1 MDDLGARLEVMK
13 RAAFCHHETLIPRPA
28 RLNRFC
34 SDSAQ
39 PFYLAPLTGL
49 SRQLV
54 FPNSVDVSVWAR
66 EQSLN
71 IYVNSEYNHYDVN
84 NNHIGYLLSS
94 IVLPIVGR
102 SLYDICANVCATH
115 LVLGE
120 QYHRSSFQRSFYC

>member
-1 MDDLGARLEVMK
+1 MGVMSERIPPQTPRL
-13 RAAFCHHETLIPRPA
+13 PA
-28 RLNRFC
+28 SDRFC

-66 EQSLN
+66 EQNLN
-71 IYVNSEYNHYDVN
+71 IYVNIEYNHYDVI

-94 IVLPIVGR
+94 IVLPIVEG
-102 SLYDICANVCATH
+102 SLYGIYANVCATH
-115 LVLGE
+115 FLLGE